1 MSGPLLAVL
10 PLAVR
15 TLLTAPAPS
24 AAVKSG
30 GSPSPVSVPRSSS
43 ERLIMI
49 LDSFQEIDLIENAD
63 LPGGGLP
70 VARATDMTV

>member
-1 MSGPLLAVL
+1 
-10 PLAVR
+10 
-15 TLLTAPAPS
+15 
-24 AAVKSG
+24 
-30 GSPSPVSVPRSSS
+30 
-43 ERLIMI
+43 MI